1 MQDHSTEGSGMAGEI
16 RVRIAWAEDDQPAAF
31 VNHLIASFDGAVYTL
46 RFYQVLPPAL
56 LAIDPSAAQQIESVP
71 GRAVATMV
79 VTPDTLA
86 HLVDVLHGL
95 LNRNTAD
102 SEE

>member
-1 MQDHSTEGSGMAGEI
+1 MSEEI
-16 RVRIAWAEDDQPAAF
+16 KVRIEWAEDDQAAAF

-56 LAIDPSAAQQIESVP
+56 LAIDPSAARQIESVP
-71 GRAVATMV
+71 GRPVATMV

-86 HLVDVLHGL
+86 NLVDVLHGIL
-95 LNRNTAD
+95 ERKATE
-102 SEE
+102 SKE